1 MPRPTTLAFA
11 TLAALDAGLAAS
23 SRPAA
28 RRARTVT
35 KSALMPLLALDT
47 HVAASGGSSALLRGV
62 RAAQGFSWLGDVALL
77 GSGERR
83 FLLGLGSFAAA
94 HVGYIAAFAGSR
106 DPGASLRGPGVRA
119 AAALFAATGP
129 GMAALAHRQDRTLA
143 VPVLAYA
150 GIISAMFAT
159 ATALDRSLPRA
170 ARRRIAA
177 GSALF
182 VLSDTLLGVGRFALP
197 AGRGPLDTAV
207 MATYTA
213 GQWLIADGAAAS
225 Q

>member
-28 RRARTVT
+28 QRARTVT
-35 KSALMPLLALDT
+35 KSALMP
-47 HVAASGGSSALLRGV
+47 
-62 RAAQGFSWLGDVALL
+62 LL

-94 HVGYIAAFAGSR
+94 HVGYIAAFSGSR
-106 DPGASLRGPGVRA
+106 DPCTSLREPGVRA

-159 ATALDRSLPRA
+159 ATTLDRSLPRA